1 VILWHEAKL
10 ALVRDGALWDV
21 FVQNTDVAD
30 WQRVLNE
37 IRSREFTIV
46 YNAAEEDQPL
56 VSAAEIFAL
65 ESKAVPS
72 PSLFVWDRG
81 TRFNSYFDADEVMF
95 DVHPRDVYDQE
106 TLNHLADFMML
117 LGNSTQK
124 IVRVSPDNLHDFVFL
139 TYSPSDSR
147 FLITPLPPLP
157 TDVSSADDFDE

>member
-1 VILWHEAKL
+1 MILWQEAES

-30 WQRVLNE
+30 WQRVLDE
-37 IRSREFTIV
+37 IENRTFTVV
-46 YNAAEEDQPL
+46 YNAAEEDQPIA
-56 VSAAEIFAL
+56 SAAEIFAL
-65 ESKAVPS
+65 ESESVPL

-81 TRFNSYFDADEVMF
+81 TRFNSYFEVDEIMF

-117 LGNSTQK
+117 LGNATQK

-139 TYSPSDSR
+139 TYSPSDNK
-147 FLITPLPPLP
+147 FHITPIPPVP
-157 TDVSSADDFDE
+157 PDAAGADDFDE